1 MELTDTQLNLYIAIK
16 EYIEEYGYSPS
27 IRDLCKLTGKSSPG
41 TIQVCLKKLKD
52 KGYVD
57 YIYNHNRT
65 IRIVKEVEYEEEEY
79 ELL

>member
-1 MELTDTQLNLYIAIK
+1 MELTKVQSDLYIAIDKYIK
-16 EYIEEYGYSPS
+16 EYGFSPS

-52 KGYVD
+52 KGYID